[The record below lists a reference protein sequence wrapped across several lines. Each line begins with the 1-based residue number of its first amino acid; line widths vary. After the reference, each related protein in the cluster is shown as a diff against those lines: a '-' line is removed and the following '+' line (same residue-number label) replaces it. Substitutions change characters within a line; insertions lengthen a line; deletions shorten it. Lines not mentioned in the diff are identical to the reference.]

1 MPRCRNLIFRPIG
14 LWELGFLFFFL
25 EEFMSLRISN
35 LIHSGWLERE
45 FIKIM
50 STCLLHV
57 THNFW
62 MQKTIGMQSEGLAR
76 CCDCMKELLVTWSEH
91 YSDLLA
97 YSIFA
102 SSTLQ
107 KSSSY
112 YTYRPRFWH
121 IPCAT
126 SYVLC
131 FTISVFTLLMNFG
144 FVLWTEMGRKEAT
157 DQLEITLTME
167 VVGWLKLL

>member
-1 MPRCRNLIFRPIG
+1 
-14 LWELGFLFFFL
+14 
-25 EEFMSLRISN
+25 MSLRISN

-62 MQKTIGMQSEGLAR
+62 MEKTNKYAKWRTCKVLWLHGGTLS
-76 CCDCMKELLVTWSEH
+76 DMKWL
-91 YSDLLA
+91 YSNLLA

-102 SSTLQ
+102 CSTLQ
-107 KSSSY
+107 VLLILYLQARVLAHSLCN
-112 YTYRPRFWH
+112 FV
-121 IPCAT
+121 CA
-126 SYVLC
+126 LL
-131 FTISVFTLLMNFG
+131 TISVFTLLMNFG

-157 DQLEITLTME
+157 DQLEITFTME
-167 VVGWLKLL
+167 VVGWLRLL